1 MLRVILAA
9 ADSRAVLKQRQ
20 QGCDTTGVSAGMLT
34 AASKVKVLHI
44 LGPREVDAV
53 GKG

>member
-9 ADSRAVLKQRQ
+9 ADSRAAPKQRQ
-20 QGCDTTGVSAGMLT
+20 RGCDTTGVSAEVPT

-44 LGPREVDAV
+44 LGPREVDAA